1 MELQNEYLDH
11 VVKLAIEYLPKLLM
25 ALLLLYF
32 GFKLSNYLARILAR
46 TLERLGMSSSLLTFT
61 RSLAN
66 IGLKLLLLFTVAA
79 VAGVDI
85 TAFVA
90 VLAAAGFAVGLA
102 LQGSLSNFAAGII
115 IVLFRPYKV
124 GDWIELDEKF
134 GQVEEVEIFNTIIV
148 TPGRKT
154 LIIPN
159 GRVVENIVTNY
170 SRKGFIR
177 LDIRAT
183 MPYGESFPRVRNII
197 LQEMLA
203 IEKVLKNPVPEVGI
217 ESFDSHNVV
226 LAVRPYAHPDDYWQ
240 VMFEAY
246 ERIKAA
252 FNRHGIRIAYPEGV
266 ELGTIGE

>member
-1 MELQNEYLDH
+1 MDKINDYLDQAM
-11 VVKLAIEYLPKLLM
+11 KMAIEYLPKLAL

-32 GFKLSNYLARILAR
+32 GFKLANRLSSLFARL
-46 TLERLGMSSSLLTFT
+46 LERLGMSSSLLTFS

-66 IGLKLLLLFTVAA
+66 IGLKMLLIFTVAA

-154 LIIPN
+154 LIVPN
-159 GRVVENIVTNY
+159 GKVVENIVTNY
-170 SRKGFIR
+170 SKKGFIR
-177 LDIRAT
+177 LELQI
-183 MPYGESFPRVRNII
+183 GPR
-197 LQEMLA
+197 
-203 IEKVLKNPVPEVGI
+203 
-217 ESFDSHNVV
+217 
-226 LAVRPYAHPDDYWQ
+226 DD
-240 VMFEAY
+240 
-246 ERIKAA
+246 
-252 FNRHGIRIAYPEGV
+252 
-266 ELGTIGE
+266 